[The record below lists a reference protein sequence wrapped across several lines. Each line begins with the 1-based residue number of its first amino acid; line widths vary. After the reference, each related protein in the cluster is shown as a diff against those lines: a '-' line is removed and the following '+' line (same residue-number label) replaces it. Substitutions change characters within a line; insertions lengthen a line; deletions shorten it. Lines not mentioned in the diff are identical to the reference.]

1 MDIIIVGCG
10 TVGSAICSQLSHEG
24 HNITVVDSDAVALA
38 ELCNTYDVYGVD
50 GSGASISVLRKAGAD
65 RAYLL
70 IAVTSSDEINILCC
84 SAARKLGTH
93 HTIARVRNPEYS
105 ELMQLMKSEMNLS
118 LTINPEFYAASEIY
132 RMLRFPSAAKLE
144 TFCRGRV
151 ELAEFAIGPDSSFIG
166 RTLHELR
173 SSLNMNFLVCCVL
186 RGSDV
191 IIPSGDYHIEEG
203 DVLGVTVPEDSTRAF
218 FKAAGIY
225 RHRLKDIM
233 IFGGSRVTY
242 YLQGLLKRT
251 KFSSTVIE
259 KNKEICRDLSGSFD
273 CTVVCDNGAKQEVL
287 LEEGI
292 ERTDAFLAL
301 SDTDEENAIVSM
313 YAKSVG
319 VPKVITLIN
328 QMSYVDFFK
337 SVGINSVV
345 SPKSSVAGYVLR
357 YVRSKMNAS
366 GAEEIESLH
375 KIMEGKAEAIE
386 FVIKEDIEGLTGIP
400 LKKLRPKRGMLV
412 ICISHK
418 DQIIIPNGD
427 DVISKG
433 DTVVVVASGGNMS
446 SIKDILR

>member
-65 RAYLL
+65 KAYLL

-84 SAARKLGTH
+84 SVARKLGTH

-191 IIPSGDYHIEEG
+191 IIPSGDGRSSPPPLSRRTRRSAAIS
-203 DVLGVTVPEDSTRAF
+203 PAPST
-218 FKAAGIY
+218 
-225 RHRLKDIM
+225 
-233 IFGGSRVTY
+233 
-242 YLQGLLKRT
+242 
-251 KFSSTVIE
+251 
-259 KNKEICRDLSGSFD
+259 
-273 CTVVCDNGAKQEVL
+273 
-287 LEEGI
+287 
-292 ERTDAFLAL
+292 AL
-301 SDTDEENAIVSM
+301 SSATTARSRRSCS
-313 YAKSVG
+313 KRG
-319 VPKVITLIN
+319 
-328 QMSYVDFFK
+328 
-337 SVGINSVV
+337 
-345 SPKSSVAGYVLR
+345 SS
-357 YVRSKMNAS
+357 
-366 GAEEIESLH
+366 
-375 KIMEGKAEAIE
+375 
-386 FVIKEDIEGLTGIP
+386 GLT
-400 LKKLRPKRGMLV
+400 R
-412 ICISHK
+412 
-418 DQIIIPNGD
+418 
-427 DVISKG
+427 
-433 DTVVVVASGGNMS
+433 S
-446 SIKDILR
+446 SPSPIRTRRTR